1 MPEPSLNALSPSISF
16 LFPAG
21 SCQSGP
27 TLTGLGKGIV
37 MRKFALAAVLVLMA
51 SGAQAVTLDV
61 VGGQLMGASGVDV
74 GGTLYDIEFLD
85 GTCIAV
91 FNGCDGVS
99 DFTFQDSASAA
110 LASQALMEQV
120 FLDGALGDF
129 DSIPGLTNVCGASAP
144 HCYFSTPFSV
154 LISPPSVS
162 AYYGFNRYTE
172 TDDAVIGPVEISNSY
187 AFSLEGAFVW
197 AVWAPSVVVP
207 EPSTALLLGLGL
219 AGLAARRRV

>member
-1 MPEPSLNALSPSISF
+1 
-16 LFPAG
+16 
-21 SCQSGP
+21 
-27 TLTGLGKGIV
+27 
-37 MRKFALAAVLVLMA
+37 MRKFALAVGLVLMA

-74 GGTLYDIEFLD
+74 GGTLYDIEFLG

-120 FLDGALGDF
+120 FLDGALGNF

-144 HCYFSTPFSV
+144 HCYSYTPFSV
-154 LISPPSVS
+154 LILPPSVS
-162 AYYGFNRYTE
+162 VYYGFNRHTE
-172 TDDAVIGPVEISNSY
+172 GDDAVIGPVEISKSY
-187 AFSLEGAFVW
+187 AFPLENGAFVW

-219 AGLAARRRV
+219 TGLAGKGRKRNRS

>member
-1 MPEPSLNALSPSISF
+1 MAFDNELSATSRPVPVRMGPRSL
-16 LFPAG
+16 
-21 SCQSGP
+21 
-27 TLTGLGKGIV
+27 TLGKGIV

-61 VGGQLMGASGVDV
+61 VGGQLMGASGLGV

-99 DFTFQDSASAA
+99 DFTFQDSPSAA

-120 FLDGALGDF
+120 FLDGALGNF

-144 HCYFSTPFSV
+144 HCYFYTPFSV

-162 AYYGFNRYTE
+162 VYYGFNRYTE

-187 AFSLEGAFVW
+187 AFPLEGAFVW
-197 AVWAPSVVVP
+197 AVWAPSVIVP

-219 AGLAARRRV
+219 TGLAGKGRRRNRS